1 MLIEKDGRLAR
12 REIVKKLLDGQ
23 DHIPVITGLSIAS
36 YNSVAARGADFPLT
50 FNMHGALGGA
60 PMMGLGFALAQ
71 PEKRTLVLMGDFDAI
86 VGMRALATI
95 ATQRPKNLAIAVF
108 DNAICSETG
117 GQATATAGN
126 SGVDLAAMAAAAGWP
141 VTRSVA
147 EAGEVDQAIEDL
159 LHAEGPIYVCFK
171 VSDINPGAVKK
182 TRDGAWMKLR
192 FRKALLGTE

>member
-1 MLIEKDGRLAR
+1 MITEKDGKLAR
-12 REIVKKLLDGQ
+12 REIVKRLLAGHD
-23 DHIPVITGLSIAS
+23 DVPVITGLSIAS
-36 YNSVAARGADFPLT
+36 YDSVAARGPDFPLT

-71 PEKRTLVLMGDFDAI
+71 PAKRSLVLMGDFDAI
-86 VGMRALATI
+86 VGLRALATI
-95 ATQRPKNLAIAVF
+95 ATQMPKNLAIAVF
-108 DNAICSETG
+108 DNSICSETG

-126 SGVDLAAMAAAAGWP
+126 SGVDLARMAAAAGWP
-141 VTRSVA
+141 VARSVA
-147 EAGEVDQAIEDL
+147 DASEVDQAIDDL
-159 LHAEGPIYVCFK
+159 LHAEGPVYVCFK